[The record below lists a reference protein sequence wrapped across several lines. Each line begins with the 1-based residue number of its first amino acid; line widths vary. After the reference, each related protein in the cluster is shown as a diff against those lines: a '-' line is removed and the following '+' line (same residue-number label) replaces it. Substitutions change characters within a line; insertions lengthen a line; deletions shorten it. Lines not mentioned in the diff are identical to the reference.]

1 LSVIEKSEIL
11 SLVAGSGLPRRRA
24 LAQLG
29 LAKSTYYRWLKRQ
42 VGGRLQDRKGG
53 LPVPWNK
60 LRPEEEKMILA
71 LARAFPELSSRELAL
86 RITDVEGLYVSESTV
101 FRALKR
107 EGLIKPAEIVGF
119 KAGKEYHRKTKRTNE
134 LWATDC
140 SHIKVIDWGWYYLV
154 TVMDDHSRFIL
165 AWELKSDMASNS
177 LIDAV
182 QKAVDATGMT
192 DVPVEDR
199 TMLLSDN
206 GPGYISRQFGDYL
219 RLVGIR
225 HILASPYHP
234 QTNGKIERY
243 HRTIKGELS
252 LMPCEMPGELEEAIR
267 KFIEYYNYRRYHEG
281 LGNVTPYDVYTG
293 RYLEI
298 IRKRKEV
305 KSRTLQVR
313 RDYNKTVREQ
323 GSGL

>member
-1 LSVIEKSEIL
+1 MSTVEKSEIL
-11 SLVAGSGLPRRRA
+11 ALVAGSGLPRRRA
-24 LAQLG
+24 LARLG
-29 LAKSTYYRWLKRQ
+29 LAKSTYYRWLERQ
-42 VGGRLQDRKGG
+42 DEERLQDRKGG
-53 LPVPWNK
+53 SPVPWNK
-60 LRPEEEKMILA
+60 LRPEEEEKILV
-71 LARAFPELSSRELAL
+71 LARALPELSSRELAL
-86 RITDVEGLYVSESTV
+86 KIVDTEGLYISESTI

-119 KAGKEYHRKTKRTNE
+119 KAGKEYHRKTKRANE

-154 TVMDDHSRFIL
+154 TVMDDYSRFIL
-165 AWELKSDMASNS
+165 AWELKSDMTSNS
-177 LIDAV
+177 LIDVV
-182 QKAVDATGMT
+182 QKAIDATGMT

-225 HILASPYHP
+225 HILASPFHP

-252 LMPCEMPGELEEAIR
+252 LMPYEMPGELEEAIR
-267 KFIEYYNYRRYHEG
+267 AFIEHYNYRRYHEG

-293 RYLEI
+293 KYLEI
-298 IRKRKEV
+298 IRKRKEA
-305 KSRTLQVR
+305 KSKTLQGR
-313 RDYNKTVREQ
+313 RDYNRTVREQ
-323 GSGL
+323 SSGL

>member
-42 VGGRLQDRKGG
+42 VGERLQDRKGG
-53 LPVPWNK
+53 WPVPWNK
-60 LRPEEEKMILA
+60 LRHEEEEMILV

-86 RITDVEGLYVSESTV
+86 RIIDAEDVYVSESTV
-101 FRALKR
+101 FRTLKR
-107 EGLIKPAEIVGF
+107 EGLIKPAEVVGF
-119 KAGKEYHRKTKRTNE
+119 KAGREYHRETKKANE

-154 TVMDDHSRFIL
+154 TVMDDYSRFIL

-177 LIDAV
+177 LIDVV

-206 GPGYISRQFGDYL
+206 GPGYISQQFGDYL

-243 HRTIKGELS
+243 HRTIKGDLI
-252 LMPCEMPGELEEAIR
+252 LMPYEMPSALEEAIR

-293 RYLEI
+293 RHLKI
-298 IRKRKEV
+298 LQKRKEV
-305 KSRTLQVR
+305 KSRTLQAR
-313 RDYNKTVREQ
+313 REYNRTTREQ

>member
-1 LSVIEKSEIL
+1 MSVIEKSEIL
-11 SLVAGSGLPRRRA
+11 SLIAGSGLPRRRA

-29 LAKSTYYRWLKRQ
+29 LAKSTYYRWLKQQ

-53 LPVPWNK
+53 SPVPWNK
-60 LRPEEEKMILA
+60 LRPEEEEMILV
-71 LARAFPELSSRELAL
+71 LARTFPELSSRELAL
-86 RITDVEGLYVSESTV
+86 RIVDTEGLYISESTI
-101 FRALKR
+101 FRILKR
-107 EGLIKPAEIVGF
+107 EGMIKPAEIVGF
-119 KAGKEYHRKTKRTNE
+119 KAGKEYHRKTKRANE

-140 SHIKVIDWGWYYLV
+140 SPIKVIDWGWYYLV
-154 TVMDDHSRFIL
+154 TVMDDYSRFIL
-165 AWELKSDMASNS
+165 AWELKSDMALNS
-177 LIDAV
+177 LIDVV
-182 QKAVDATGMT
+182 QKAVDTTGMT

-252 LMPCEMPGELEEAIR
+252 LMPYEMPGELEEAIR
-267 KFIEYYNYRRYHEG
+267 AFIEYYNYRRYHEG
-281 LGNVTPYDVYTG
+281 LGNVTPYDVYTD

-298 IRKRKEV
+298 IKKRKEA
-305 KSRTLQVR
+305 KSKTLQAR
-313 RDYNKTVREQ
+313 RDYNRTVREQ

>member
-1 LSVIEKSEIL
+1 VSVSEKSKIL

-24 LAQLG
+24 LSQLR
-29 LAKSTYYRWLKRQ
+29 LAKSTYYRWLRRQ
-42 VGGRLQDRKGG
+42 ALGRLQDRKGG
-53 LPVPWNK
+53 SSVPWNK
-60 LRPEEEKMILA
+60 LRPEEEEMILV

-86 RITDVEGLYVSESTV
+86 RIVDTEGLYVSESTI

-119 KAGKEYHRKTKRTNE
+119 KAGKEYRCKTKRANE
-134 LWATDC
+134 PWATDC

-154 TVMDDHSRFIL
+154 TVMDDYSRFIL
-165 AWELKSDMASNS
+165 AWELKSDMTSNS
-177 LIDAV
+177 IIDVV

-252 LMPCEMPGELEEAIR
+252 LAPYEMPGDLEEAIR
-267 KFIEYYNYRRYHEG
+267 TFIDYYNYRRYHEG
-281 LGNVTPYDVYTG
+281 LGDVTLYDVYTG

-298 IRKRKEV
+298 IQKRKEA

-313 RDYNKTVREQ
+313 RDYNRTAREQ